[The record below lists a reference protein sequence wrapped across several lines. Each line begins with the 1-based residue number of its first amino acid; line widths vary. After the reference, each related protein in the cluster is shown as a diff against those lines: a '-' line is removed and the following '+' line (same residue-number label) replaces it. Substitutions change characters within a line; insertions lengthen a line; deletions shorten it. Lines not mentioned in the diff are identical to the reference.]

1 MTSLLRYDSDGVIS
15 TITLDDGKA
24 NALSVEMLAQINT
37 ALDHAQRDKC
47 AVLIT
52 GREGMFSGGF
62 DLGVFRTEREQVFA
76 MLKAGAELTERL
88 LSFPA
93 PVIGACSG
101 HAIAMGVFLL
111 LSTDVR
117 IGIKNGPFKIAVN
130 EVQIGMTLPRFAI
143 EVCRQRLTPAA
154 FNRALITAEAHDH
167 DRAVEAGFLDYVVPA
182 SEFHDAVRTRA
193 VALAKLGR
201 DAYIATK
208 HRVRAQT
215 LSALRRAIEIDIEDW
230 RDRA

>member
-1 MTSLLRYDSDGVIS
+1 MTSLLHYSSDGLIS

-24 NALSVEMLAQINT
+24 NALSVEMLTQLNA
-37 ALDHAQRDKC
+37 ALDRAESDKC

-62 DLGVFRTEREQVFA
+62 DLAVFRSDREQVFR
-76 MLKAGAELTERL
+76 MLKAGAEITERL

-93 PVIGACSG
+93 PVVGACTG
-101 HAIAMGVFLL
+101 HAIAMGAFLL

-117 IGIKNGPFKIAVN
+117 IGVKGGSFKIAVN

-154 FNRALITAEAHDH
+154 FNRALITAEPHDH
-167 DRAVEAGFLDYVVPA
+167 ERALEAGFLDYLVPA
-182 SEFHDAVRTRA
+182 AEFHEAARARTLALTKLVRE
-193 VALAKLGR
+193 
-201 DAYIATK
+201 AYIATK
-208 HRVRAQT
+208 RRVREQT
-215 LSALRRAIEIDIEDW
+215 LTTLRKAIELDIADW
-230 RDRA
+230 QARA

>member
-1 MTSLLRYDSDGVIS
+1 MPSLLRYDSDGALS

-24 NALSVEMLAQINT
+24 NALSVEMLAQINA
-37 ALDHAQRDKC
+37 ALDRAQTDKC
-47 AVLIT
+47 VVLIT

-62 DLGVFRTEREQVFA
+62 DLAAFGGDRGQVFE
-76 MLKAGAELTERL
+76 MLKAGAELTARL

-93 PVIGACSG
+93 PVVGACSG
-101 HAIAMGVFLL
+101 HAIAMGAFLL

-117 IGIKNGPFKIAVN
+117 IGIRNGAFKIAVN

-167 DRAVEAGFLDYVVPA
+167 ERALEAGFLDYVVPA
-182 SEFHDAVRTRA
+182 AEFNEAVRARA
-193 VALAKLGR
+193 VALTKLVR

-208 HRVRAQT
+208 QRVREQT
-215 LSALRRAIEIDIEDW
+215 LSALRRAIELDLADW
-230 RDRA
+230 QARA

>member
-1 MTSLLRYDSDGVIS
+1 MTSLLHYASDGHIS

-24 NALSVEMLAQINT
+24 NALSVEMLTQLNT
-37 ALDHAQRDKC
+37 ALDRAESDRC

-62 DLGVFRTEREQVFA
+62 DLAVFRSERDQVFR
-76 MLKAGAELTERL
+76 MLKAGAEITERL

-93 PVIGACSG
+93 PVVGACSG
-101 HAIAMGVFLL
+101 HAIAMGAFLL

-117 IGIKNGPFKIAVN
+117 IGIKSGAFKIAVN

-154 FNRALITAEAHDH
+154 FSRALITAEPHDH
-167 DRAVEAGFLDYVVPA
+167 DRAFDAGFLDYLLPA
-182 SEFHDAVRTRA
+182 PEFHEGARARTL
-193 VALAKLGR
+193 ALTKLVR

-208 HRVRAQT
+208 RRVREQT
-215 LSALRRAIEIDIEDW
+215 LTALRRAIDLDIADW
-230 RDRA
+230 NARA